1 MSECVPSSKSP
12 SIQKHVCSELQMVK
26 VCKMKR
32 EENTKGEKKLWHLIM
47 AGTFSAEYYDVSVF
61 NL

>member
-1 MSECVPSSKSP
+1 MFECVSSSKSP

-32 EENTKGEKKLWHLIM
+32 EENTEGEKKLLIM
-47 AGTFSAEYYDVSVF
+47 AGTFLAEYYDVSVF